1 MRALYSC
8 LHFSRVHNCH
18 RYPPNI
24 YRGERVAIDSSRSD
38 EQNLPPGAT
47 APGVLDP
54 QHSGDIVG
62 ALGTLKQTE
71 TGQTRS
77 WRRKLRLLLVI
88 IGPGLIVM
96 GGGNDAGG
104 VQVYAQMGQ
113 DYGMRLLWTLL
124 LLFPILFV
132 CQEMVVRLGAVSGVG
147 HGRLIFARFGKF
159 WGTFSVA
166 DLFIINA
173 VTIVIEFIGV
183 EQALSFFGMSRV
195 WAVTLAAVLLF
206 AVMAGGTYRY
216 WERFLIF
223 LVVAN
228 FLTFPMAYFAGT
240 SVTSAAAGAVPSLPG
255 GLNATILLLVVA
267 VVGTTI
273 EPWQLFFQQNNVVDK
288 RITPRWMNYERLD
301 TGLGVF
307 IEVIGAVALMAACA
321 FGLAHTKAFGNFA
334 DLSTTAADLQ
344 RHVGHGVGALLALA
358 TLDGSL
364 IGANLTG
371 LTTAY
376 TLGDVY
382 PKMRHSLHWKFRQA
396 PFFYGLYA
404 GLVGLAAI
412 VTLAWVNHL
421 GVVIDGVEALNGIL
435 LPSALIFLV
444 LLANDKPVL
453 GPWTN
458 STAQNW
464 VSGIIVWAVATFS
477 LAPLVTTFYPNVTL
491 TQCLYAFIACT
502 IIGLIAGAVLW
513 RLRPSR
519 HQPVSLT
526 PDSNQRPPGLGRAEW
541 RGILRDRRAAWR
553 TPRLETLARP
563 PLSTAR
569 RMGLLVLRGYI
580 IFAIIITAIKLV
592 QVTTAHL

>member
-1 MRALYSC
+1 
-8 LHFSRVHNCH
+8 
-18 RYPPNI
+18 
-24 YRGERVAIDSSRSD
+24 VAIDNTGPA
-38 EQNLPPGAT
+38 EQNLPPGSAGR
-47 APGVLDP
+47 AVLDP
-54 QHSGDIVG
+54 QHVGDIVG
-62 ALGTLKQTE
+62 ALGTLKQSE
-71 TGQTRS
+71 TGNTRS
-77 WRRKLRLLLVI
+77 WRRKLRLLLII
-88 IGPGLIVM
+88 IGPGLIAM

-113 DYGMRLLWTLL
+113 DYSMKLLWTLV

-173 VTIVIEFIGV
+173 VTVVVEFIGV
-183 EQALSFFGMSRV
+183 EQSLSFFGMSNF
-195 WAVTLAAVLLF
+195 WAVVLSAVLLF

-216 WERFLIF
+216 WERFLIL
-223 LVVAN
+223 LVIAN
-228 FLTFPMAYFAGT
+228 FVTFPMAYFAH
-240 SVTSAAAGAVPSLPG
+240 TSATSTVAGALPSLPG

-307 IEVIGAVALMAACA
+307 IEVIGAVVLMAACA
-321 FGLAHTKAFGNFA
+321 FGLAHTKAFGNFV

-344 RHVGHGVGALLALA
+344 RHVGHDVGYLLALA
-358 TLDGSL
+358 ALDGSL
-364 IGANLTG
+364 IGANLTA

-382 PKMRHSLHWKFRQA
+382 RKMRHSLHWKLNQA

-404 GLVGLAAI
+404 ALVGLSAI
-412 VTLAWVNHL
+412 VTLAWGNDL

-435 LPSALIFLV
+435 LPSTLVFLI

-458 STAQNW
+458 NTAQNW
-464 VSGIIVWAVATFS
+464 VSGVIVWVVTTFS

-491 TQCLYAFIACT
+491 KQCIYTFIICT
-502 IIGLIAGAVLW
+502 IIGLIAGAILW
-513 RLRPSR
+513 RMRSSR
-519 HQPVSLT
+519 HHPASLA
-526 PDSNQRPPGLGRAEW
+526 PDSSQRPPGMSRSEW
-541 RGILRDRRAAWR
+541 RKILRDRRTAWR
-553 TPRLETLARP
+553 TPRLETLQRPTLSLARKI
-563 PLSTAR
+563 
-569 RMGLLVLRGYI
+569 GLLTLRSYI
-580 IFAIIITAIKLV
+580 IFAIIIMAIKLV
-592 QVTTAHL
+592 QVTTAH